1 MLCVC
6 VCESLSR
13 VLLCDL
19 VDCSPPGSSVHAI
32 LQARILE
39 WVAVP
44 FCRGSSQGSNPD
56 LLHCRQNL
64 YHRSHQES
72 PQLRV
77 SMPQVKVHMPRLR
90 PSTERKRKKERKGF
104 IGRDKVHAHLLSLP
118 APEHGSSLQRG
129 SEGNRTSGLRVIS
142 HFSQPSTLMQELG
155 YCHLFS

>member
-1 MLCVC
+1 MKVKVIQSCLTI
-6 VCESLSR
+6 
-13 VLLCDL
+13 CDPM
-19 VDCSPPGSSVHAI
+19 DYTFHGI

-44 FCRGSSQGSNPD
+44 FCRGSSQGSNPG

-118 APEHGSSLQRG
+118 APEHVSSLQRG
-129 SEGNRTSGLRVIS
+129 SEGNRTSGLREIG